1 MNDKTLK
8 TLEFDKIL
16 AKVSEFS
23 TGSKTREIILKLRP
37 RTDIDGV
44 KRLLDETDQAVV
56 LLLKFSTPPSCGIEN
71 QDILIKKTMADGVL
85 SIKELL
91 SVNTLLRVS
100 KAYHEYG
107 EEMEQYPIINGYI
120 ENVYA
125 YESLEREIDSSI
137 LNEETLSDS
146 ASEDLLKIR
155 RSKSQLDAN
164 IKSTLNKFITSQQ
177 YSKYLQELIITTRN
191 GRYVVPVKAEY
202 KTSIKGIVHD
212 TSSTGAT
219 LFIEPASVVE
229 MNNKIRELE
238 IDEIRETERILREL
252 SNKIASIGESLLEN
266 IKYLVK
272 LDIAFSKA
280 KYAVQINGFKPV
292 VSNDGV
298 LNIKKARHPLIDPD
312 RVVPIDIYLGQD
324 FDTLVITGPNTGGKT
339 VSLKTVGLMT
349 LMAQAGF
356 LIPVAEESKIAVFEN
371 VYADIGDE
379 QSIEQNL
386 STFSSHMANIVQI
399 VNNVSFDSLVLFD
412 ELGAGTDPTEGA
424 ALAVAILE
432 TVRKKGAKTVATT
445 HYSEIKLYAMSNE
458 RIENASCEF
467 DVKTLRP
474 TYRLTIGTPGKSNA
488 FAISRRIGLDEKI
501 IKEAENYISNE
512 NIKFEDIL
520 SALELNRQTAEK
532 ELSKAEKLKKDAA
545 EYKQT
550 AKFEKKKIEKA
561 KDRLLDE
568 AEQTA
573 QKIISDAQ
581 KQVDEMI
588 AEIINLRKKNNDNE
602 ALKQLENLRK
612 ELKNKKDSAKRRVR
626 NEISQQHKGEI
637 PKNVIPGTVVFVTDA
652 NANGTVL
659 ALPDKKGNVL
669 VQTGILKMTVPI
681 ESLRL
686 AEENESENIARA
698 YVSTKEFISKTATI
712 SPEIDVRGMY
722 ADDAVLKVDKFLDDA
737 CVANLPQITI
747 VHGKGTGA
755 LRNAIHQ
762 MLKMHHAVKDFRLGV
777 YGEGE
782 AGVTVVKIK

>member
-371 VYADIGDE
+371 IYADIGDE

-386 STFSSHMANIVQI
+386 STFSSHMTNIVQI

-412 ELGAGTDPTEGA
+412 ELGAGTDPIEGA

-588 AEIINLRKKNNDNE
+588 AEIINLRKKNNDDE

-686 AEENESENIARA
+686 AEENESENIAKA